1 MNISFLDEDDFV
13 SLISTFLVDW
23 RRHQNRYSSL
33 ANWWEVC
40 KERIKGLSIGYGVAK
55 ARASRGQRDLL
66 VRLADHLKSK
76 IDQGNLSCLGPY
88 NSTLAE
94 LAKFDLEVARGAQ
107 VRSRVR
113 WVEEGE
119 SSSAFFFRLERKRG
133 VDRLISALKTEDGVT
148 VSDTEGLCNVIT
160 AFYSGLFRS
169 QCTDEFSR
177 VALLRNVSVALPPAD
192 AEICEGL
199 LSAEE
204 RWAALEGMARRKAP
218 GSDGLPMEFYLKFW
232 DLLGEDLVC
241 VLNSGFRSGC
251 LSLSQRRGVI
261 SLSFKKG
268 DRLDIRNWRPIS
280 LLNVDYKLAAR
291 AIAGRL
297 LKVIHLVVARDQ
309 TCGVPGRF
317 IGENVAFLRDVV
329 DFATFSNSPVALL
342 SLDQEKAFD
351 RVEWSFMRD
360 TLLAMGFGPSFV
372 SWVDLFYYNVQSCVD
387 VNGHFSPFFP
397 LSRGVRQGCPLSP
410 LLYVLVAEVLA
421 CNIRANPRIT
431 GLSLPGSMSPLPVIS
446 QYAGDT
452 SLVVTSDDSITATF
466 DTYSLFEKGSGA
478 KLNQSKS
485 KGFMAWFLG
494 GSNQPPSRFGLVP
507 LQAQDSWGLP
517 WSR

>member
-1 MNISFLDEDDFV
+1 M
-13 SLISTFLVDW
+13 
-23 RRHQNRYSSL
+23 
-33 ANWWEVC
+33 
-40 KERIKGLSIGYGVAK
+40 
-55 ARASRGQRDLL
+55 
-66 VRLADHLKSK
+66 
-76 IDQGNLSCLGPY
+76 
-88 NSTLAE
+88 
-94 LAKFDLEVARGAQ
+94 
-107 VRSRVR
+107 
-113 WVEEGE
+113 
-119 SSSAFFFRLERKRG
+119 
-133 VDRLISALKTEDGVT
+133 
-148 VSDTEGLCNVIT
+148 IT

-169 QCTDEFSR
+169 QCTDELSR

-204 RWAALEGMARRKAP
+204 CWAALEGMARRKAP

-241 VLNSGFRSGC
+241 VLNSSFRSGC

-268 DRLDIRNWRPIS
+268 DRLGIRNWRPIS

-351 RVEWSFMRD
+351 RVEWSFMRY

-372 SWVDLFYYNVQSCVD
+372 SWVDLFYCNVQSCID
-387 VNGHFSPFFP
+387 VNGHLSSFFP

-421 CNIRANPRIT
+421 CNIRANPRII
-431 GLSLPGSMSPLPVIS
+431 GLSLPGSISPLPVIS
-446 QYAGDT
+446 QYADDT

-478 KLNQSKS
+478 KLNQ
-485 KGFMAWFLG
+485 
-494 GSNQPPSRFGLVP
+494 
-507 LQAQDSWGLP
+507 
-517 WSR
+517 